1 MARRDRNAS
10 TFRTIVIFVIIAVL
24 AVFAYV
30 RMADRDQGPDLKT
43 PLAQCLT
50 DKGVKFYG
58 AYWCPHCAAQKK
70 LFGRAMSKVTYVE
83 CAIPG
88 DPRAQTQA
96 CKDANIEG
104 YPTWTFPDG
113 SRLSGEISLQRLAEK
128 SGCPYGDAQP
138 ATNEPAANEP
148 AAAAPAPTGTP
159 GAPTINAN

>member
-10 TFRTIVIFVIIAVL
+10 KFRTIVIFVIIAVL

-43 PLAQCLT
+43 PLAECLT
-50 DKGVKFYG
+50 EKGVTFYG
-58 AYWCPHCAAQKK
+58 AYWCPHCTAQKK

-104 YPTWTFPDG
+104 YPTWVFPDG
-113 SRLSGEISLQRLAEK
+113 SRLSGEVSLQRLAEK
-128 SGCPYGDAQP
+128 SGCAYG
-138 ATNEPAANEP
+138 TTS
-148 AAAAPAPTGTP
+148 AAPADTSPAPEAPAAEPGTP
-159 GAPTINAN
+159 GAPTVNAN